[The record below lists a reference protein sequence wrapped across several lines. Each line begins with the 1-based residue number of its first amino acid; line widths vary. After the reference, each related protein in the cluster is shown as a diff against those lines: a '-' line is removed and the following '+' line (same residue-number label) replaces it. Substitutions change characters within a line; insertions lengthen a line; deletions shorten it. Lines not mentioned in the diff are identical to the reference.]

1 MSFADPGI
9 LVGLAVLPVL
19 AGLYLGEQRRRR
31 AAAAAF
37 AAPALQPSVA
47 PRPPRWRRHA
57 PIAAIALAIALL
69 VVAAAKPQRTVAV
82 PVERASVMLATDVS
96 GSMTATD
103 IQPSRLV
110 AAKRAAR
117 RFVDEVPERLNVGL
131 LAFNSSPRVL
141 QSPTRDR
148 DVVKAAID
156 SMRPSGGTATG
167 EAIAT
172 ATSVLRRSGAETDR
186 RRPPAAV
193 LLLSDGK
200 STSGRD
206 AVAAARAAKRL
217 EVPVYTVVLGTEG
230 GTITVPRSDGS
241 TATRNVPPDPQS
253 LAEIA
258 RVSGGKAYTARTASS
273 LKEIYESLGSQL
285 GHEDRKREITSAVTG
300 GGLLLM
306 LVGVAMSLRWF
317 GRLI

>member
-1 MSFADPGI
+1 MSFAAPGI
-9 LVGLAVLPVL
+9 LVALVALPLLVF
-19 AGLYLGEQRRRR
+19 LYAGEQRRRR

-37 AAPALQPSVA
+37 AAPAMQPSVV
-47 PRPPRWRRHA
+47 PRRPRWRRHA
-57 PIAAIALAIALL
+57 PMAAVALALALL

-117 RFVDEVPERLNVGL
+117 RFVDEVPDRLNVGL
-131 LAFNSSPRVL
+131 LAFNSAPRVL

-148 DVVKAAID
+148 EAVKAAID
-156 SMRPSGGTATG
+156 NMQPSGGTATG

-172 ATSVLRRSGAETDR
+172 ATSVLRRAGVSGN
-186 RRPPAAV
+186 RRPPAAI

-206 AVAAARAAKRL
+206 AVAAARAAARL
-217 EVPVYTVVLGTEG
+217 DVPVYTVVLGTDQ
-230 GTITVPRSDGS
+230 GTITVPRAGGG
-241 TATRNVPPDPQS
+241 TATRNVPPDPES

-258 RVSGGKAYTARTASS
+258 RVSGGKTYTAQTASG
-273 LKEIYESLGSQL
+273 LKEIYKSLGSQL
-285 GHEDRKREITSAVTG
+285 GHEQRKREITSAVTG
-300 GGLLLM
+300 GGLVLM

-317 GRLI
+317 NRLI

>member
-1 MSFADPGI
+1 MSFAAPGI
-9 LVGLAVLPVL
+9 LVALVALPLLLVL
-19 AGLYLGEQRRRR
+19 YMGEQRRRR

-47 PRPPRWRRHA
+47 PRRPRWRRHA
-57 PIAAIALAIALL
+57 PMAAIALAIALL

-117 RFVDEVPERLNVGL
+117 RFVDEVPDRLNVGL
-131 LAFNSSPRVL
+131 LAFNSVPRVL

-148 DVVKAAID
+148 DVVDAAID
-156 SMRPSGGTATG
+156 SMQPSGGTATG

-172 ATSVLRRSGAETDR
+172 ATSVLRPASGSGG
-186 RRPPAAV
+186 RRPPAAI
-193 LLLSDGK
+193 LLLSDVK

-206 AVAAARAAKRL
+206 AVAAARAARRL
-217 EVPVYTVVLGTEG
+217 GVPVYTVVLGTQQ
-230 GTITVPRSDGS
+230 GTITVPRADGS
-241 TATRNVPPDPQS
+241 TATRNVPPDPES

-258 RVSGGKAYTARTASS
+258 QVSGGKAYTAQSASG

-285 GHEDRKREITSAVTG
+285 GHEKKKREITSAVTG
-300 GGLLLM
+300 GGIVLM
-306 LVGVAMSLRWF
+306 LLGVAMSLRWF

>member
-1 MSFADPGI
+1 MSFAAP
-9 LVGLAVLPVL
+9 LVLLALLALPVL
-19 AGLYLGEQRRRR
+19 AVLYALEQRRRR

-47 PRPPRWRRHA
+47 PRRPGWRRHA
-57 PIAAIALAIALL
+57 PMAAAALALALL

-82 PVERASVMLATDVS
+82 PVERAAVMLATDVS

-103 IQPSRLV
+103 VEPTRLA
-110 AAKRAAR
+110 AAKRAAG
-117 RFVDEVPERLNVGL
+117 RFVDELPDRVNVGV
-131 LAFNSSPRVL
+131 LAFNDTPRVL

-148 DVVKAAID
+148 DAVEAAIAG
-156 SMRPSGGTATG
+156 MQPSGGTATG
-167 EAIAT
+167 EAVAT
-172 ATSVLRRSGAETDR
+172 ATSSLRSGTGSRRS
-186 RRPPAAV
+186 PAAI

-206 AVAAARAAKRL
+206 PVAAARAAARL
-217 EVPVYTVVLGTEG
+217 NVPVHTVVLGTAD
-230 GTITVPRSDGS
+230 GTITVPRASGG
-241 TATRNVPPDPQS
+241 TATRPVPPDTES
-253 LAEIA
+253 LAQIA
-258 RVSGGKAYTARTASS
+258 RASDGRAYTAQTATD
-273 LKEIYESLGSQL
+273 LGEIYESLGSQL
-285 GHEDRKREITSAVTG
+285 GREDRKREVTSAVTG

>member
-1 MSFADPGI
+1 VSFASPGI
-9 LVGLAVLPVL
+9 LVALVALPLLVL
-19 AGLYLGEQRRRR
+19 LYLGEQRRRR

-47 PRPPRWRRHA
+47 PRRPRWRRHA
-57 PIAAIALAIALL
+57 PMAAIALALALL
-69 VVAAAKPQRTVAV
+69 VIAAAKPQRTVAV
-82 PVERASVMLATDVS
+82 PVERASVMLASDVS

-117 RFVDEVPERLNVGL
+117 RFVDEVPDRLNVGL
-131 LAFNSSPRVL
+131 LAFNSTPRVL

-156 SMRPSGGTATG
+156 SMQPSGGTATG
-167 EAIAT
+167 EAIGS
-172 ATSVLRRSGAETDR
+172 ATSVLRTGGGGG
-186 RRPPAAV
+186 RPPAAIV
-193 LLLSDGK
+193 LLSDGK

-206 AVAAARAAKRL
+206 PVAAARAAARL
-217 EVPVYTVVLGTEG
+217 RVPVYTVVLGTDQ
-230 GTITVPRSDGS
+230 GTITVPRADGG
-241 TATRNVPPDPQS
+241 TATRNVPPDRAA

-258 RVSGGKAYTARTASS
+258 QVSGGKGYTAQTASG

-285 GHEDRKREITSAVTG
+285 GHEKQKREITSAVTG

>member
-1 MSFADPGI
+1 MSFAAPGV
-9 LVGLAVLPVL
+9 LVALVVLPLLAV
-19 AGLYLGEQRRRR
+19 LYLGEQRRRR

-37 AAPALQPSVA
+37 ASPALQPSVV
-47 PRPPRWRRHA
+47 PRRPRWRRHA
-57 PIAAIALAIALL
+57 PMTAFALALALL

-82 PVERASVMLATDVS
+82 PVERASVMLTTDVS

-117 RFVDEVPERLNVGL
+117 RFVDEVPDRLNVGL
-131 LAFNSSPRVL
+131 VAFNSTPRVL

-148 DVVKAAID
+148 EVVKAAID
-156 SMRPSGGTATG
+156 SMQPSGGTATG

-172 ATSVLRRSGAETDR
+172 ATSVVRAAGGNEG
-186 RRPPAAV
+186 RRPPAAIM
-193 LLLSDGK
+193 LLSDGK

-217 EVPVYTVVLGTEG
+217 EVPVYTVVLGTQQ
-230 GTITVPRSDGS
+230 GTITVPRADGS
-241 TATRNVPPDPQS
+241 TATRNVPPDPDS

-258 RVSGGKAYTARTASS
+258 RVSGGKAYTAQSASG

-285 GHEDRKREITSAVTG
+285 GHEQRKREITSAVTG
-300 GGLLLM
+300 GGLVLM
-306 LVGVAMSLRWF
+306 LVGVVMSLRWF
-317 GRLI
+317 NRLI

>member
-1 MSFADPGI
+1 MSFAAP
-9 LVGLAVLPVL
+9 LVLLALVALPVL
-19 AGLYLGEQRRRR
+19 AVLYALEQRRRR

-47 PRPPRWRRHA
+47 PRRPGWRRHA
-57 PIAAIALAIALL
+57 PIAAAALALALL

-82 PVERASVMLATDVS
+82 PVERAAVMLATDVS

-103 IQPSRLV
+103 VEPTRLV
-110 AAKRAAR
+110 AAKRAAG
-117 RFVDEVPERLNVGL
+117 RFVDQVPARVNVGV
-131 LAFNSSPRVL
+131 LAFNNTPRVL

-148 DVVKAAID
+148 DVVKAAIAG
-156 SMRPSGGTATG
+156 MQPSGGTATG

-172 ATSVLRRSGAETDR
+172 ATSSLRSGPASQNR
-186 RRPPAAV
+186 SPAAI

-200 STSGRD
+200 STSGQD
-206 AVAAARAAKRL
+206 PVAAAREAAKL
-217 EVPVYTVVLGTEG
+217 KVPVYTVVLGTDE
-230 GTITVPRSDGS
+230 GTITVPRASGG
-241 TATRNVPPDPQS
+241 TATRPVPPDREA

-258 RVSGGKAYTARTASS
+258 RVSGGKTYTAQNAAD

-285 GHEDRKREITSAVTG
+285 GHEDQKREVTSAVTG